1 MFTGDVKNTFL
12 SANTHNFLLCTYWS
26 QCLSFSFT
34 VLSLCLTQECWYHLT
49 TQTQRTDSVQYL
61 LQHSCCYKSRE
72 ETMAGVI
79 RKTRLWMQREQGG
92 KIQEVLIQVRRLRD
106 RWSERCRRLNDT
118 GQREIHIWSRINA
131 WNAWSSQRVT
141 GKSEK
146 RLVLSLYCY
155 SLVWWYILGVSD

>member
-12 SANTHNFLLCTYWS
+12 SANIHDSLLCTYWS

-49 TQTQRTDSVQYL
+49 THTQRTDSVQYL

-72 ETMAGVI
+72 GTMAGVI

-92 KIQEVLIQVRRLRD
+92 KIQEVLIQVRRLRETD
-106 RWSERCRRLNDT
+106 EVRGAEGYRTQQRCELLNENT
-118 GQREIHIWSRINA
+118 HR
-131 WNAWSSQRVT
+131 
-141 GKSEK
+141 KS
-146 RLVLSLYCY
+146 
-155 SLVWWYILGVSD
+155 D